1 MLQFKWFKLSWFAGV
16 AKYLSLVEKSI
27 CNSCKSNQRN
37 RNLWLG
43 LYGIIYKAR
52 MWSAGS
58 WWRRADPGSE
68 HLHRDRRHHSPCS
81 PLLSLLLCQVNL
93 TIIILFSLGFFIN
106 LIKCSNK
113 GCICRKNV
121 SSVLDHSYIF
131 VHDWCQIKD
140 VAAPKKRTM
149 QKLALSKMERWL
161 L

>member
-27 CNSCKSNQRN
+27 CNSCKSNQRT

-43 LYGIIYKAR
+43 LYGILYKAR

-106 LIKCSNK
+106 LIKCSK
-113 GCICRKNV
+113 DAFAEKMFHLFSITLTFLFTIDVKLKMLRLQKRGRCRN
-121 SSVLDHSYIF
+121 
-131 VHDWCQIKD
+131 WPCQKWRGD
-140 VAAPKKRTM
+140 CC
-149 QKLALSKMERWL
+149 
-161 L
+161 

>member
-27 CNSCKSNQRN
+27 CNSCKSNQRT

-106 LIKCSNK
+106 LIKCSK
-113 GCICRKNV
+113 DAFAEKMFHLFSIILTFLFTIDVKLKMLRLQKRGRCRN
-121 SSVLDHSYIF
+121 
-131 VHDWCQIKD
+131 WPCQKWRGD
-140 VAAPKKRTM
+140 CC
-149 QKLALSKMERWL
+149 
-161 L
+161 

>member
-27 CNSCKSNQRN
+27 CNSCKSNQRT

-106 LIKCSNK
+106 LIKCSK
-113 GCICRKNV
+113 DAFAEKMFHLFSITLTFLFTIDVKLKMLRLQKRGRCRN
-121 SSVLDHSYIF
+121 
-131 VHDWCQIKD
+131 WPCQKWRGD
-140 VAAPKKRTM
+140 CC
-149 QKLALSKMERWL
+149 
-161 L
+161 

>member
-27 CNSCKSNQRN
+27 CNSCKSNQRT

-43 LYGIIYKAR
+43 LYGILYKAR

-81 PLLSLLLCQVNL
+81 PLLSLLLCQVNF

-106 LIKCSNK
+106 LIKCSK
-113 GCICRKNV
+113 DAFAEKMFHLFSITLTFLFAIDVKLKMLRLQKRGRCRN
-121 SSVLDHSYIF
+121 
-131 VHDWCQIKD
+131 WPCQKWRGD
-140 VAAPKKRTM
+140 CC
-149 QKLALSKMERWL
+149 
-161 L
+161 

>member
-27 CNSCKSNQRN
+27 CNSCKSNQRT

-43 LYGIIYKAR
+43 LYGILYKFSMR
-52 MWSAGS
+52 SAGS

-68 HLHRDRRHHSPCS
+68 HLHRDRRHRSPCS

-106 LIKCSNK
+106 LIKCSK
-113 GCICRKNV
+113 DAFAEKMFHLFSITLTFLFTIDVKLKMLRLQKRGRCRN
-121 SSVLDHSYIF
+121 
-131 VHDWCQIKD
+131 WPCQKWRGD
-140 VAAPKKRTM
+140 CC
-149 QKLALSKMERWL
+149 
-161 L
+161 

>member
-27 CNSCKSNQRN
+27 CNSCKSNQRT

-106 LIKCSNK
+106 LIKCSKDEFAENMFHLFSITLTILFTIDVK
-113 GCICRKNV
+113 LKMLRLQKRGRCRN
-121 SSVLDHSYIF
+121 
-131 VHDWCQIKD
+131 WPCQKWRGD
-140 VAAPKKRTM
+140 CC
-149 QKLALSKMERWL
+149 
-161 L
+161 